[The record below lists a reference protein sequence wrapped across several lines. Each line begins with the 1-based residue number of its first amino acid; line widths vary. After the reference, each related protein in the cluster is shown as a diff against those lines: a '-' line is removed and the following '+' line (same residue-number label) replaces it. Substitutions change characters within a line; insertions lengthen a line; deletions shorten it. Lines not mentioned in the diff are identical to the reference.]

1 MLIQIFEFVN
11 LLCAGLLAGE
21 EFVIRF
27 GVRGTLASLDPET
40 GIRLRQALILKLRVL
55 VPAIFGTA
63 FLSGIAVT
71 VLGGLGSGFDFRCAG
86 LLSLVTFISITL
98 AGTVPINKA
107 VLTWNPAAPPEEWQ
121 AMIRRWEQ
129 LDTLRTW
136 AAIAAF
142 AFFLTAFFQAPS
154 ALR

>member
-1 MLIQIFEFVN
+1 MN

-21 EFVIRF
+21 EFVIRY
-27 GVRGTLASLDPET
+27 GVRGPLASLDPEP
-40 GIRLRQALILKLRVL
+40 GIRLRQALIYKLRVL
-55 VPAIFGTA
+55 VPAMFGLA
-63 FLSGIAVT
+63 LLSGIAVAL
-71 VLGGLGSGFDFRCAG
+71 LGGLGSGFDFRCAG

-107 VLTWNPAAPPEEWQ
+107 ALTWNPSAPPEGWQ

-142 AFFLTAFFQAPS
+142 GFFLAAFFQAAS